1 MTKIKLLML
10 VTALMVFSGCAESSA
25 LIRAS
30 STSLRTDV
38 FEELKNGTPVPQ
50 GFTKM
55 LFTATLKTHKPG
67 IYSSKDI
74 HGSPDYKL
82 LLNVDGQAILLQ
94 GILHEESD
102 GIRYMFSKDLLMRA
116 GNHTVVV
123 ALPEDEVAVKRKIT
137 LVEGEVSSLVAEPV
151 YGKVPGKRRPS
162 SYSGTS
168 FEEGI
173 KGIRLKFQDR
183 YN

>member
-1 MTKIKLLML
+1 MRKIKWL
-10 VTALMVFSGCAESSA
+10 ALMTILTVLSGCAESSA
-25 LIRAS
+25 LIRAN

-38 FEELKNGTPVPQ
+38 FEELSKGSPIPP

-55 LFTATLKTHKPG
+55 RFTAALKTHKPG
-67 IYSSKDI
+67 IYTAKDI
-74 HGSPDYKL
+74 HGTRDYKL
-82 LLNVDGQAILLQ
+82 LLNVDGQVVLLQ
-94 GILHEESD
+94 ATLHEESD
-102 GIRYMFSKDLLMRA
+102 GIRYMFSKDLLLRA
-116 GNHTVVV
+116 GSHTVVV

-162 SYSGTS
+162 AYSGTS

-173 KGIRLKFQDR
+173 KGIRLKFQER